1 MTTGKIFST
10 RGTEEHRGTLNSKS
24 VKMKSENMTESS
36 HSPARQKTVAI
47 VSKPNR
53 PELREALPA
62 LEKWL
67 RQHNY
72 AVVVDEES
80 GAYYSASTVVG
91 RSELAERAPDLA
103 LVLGGDGTL
112 LSAARAVAK
121 VGTPILGVNLGTL
134 GFLTE
139 LPLADL
145 YPALEA
151 IDQGRYIIESRSMLS
166 CSLMRGGEVV
176 ATHSALNELVVS
188 KSAIARLN
196 HFELFVD
203 SEFVSSYRA
212 DGLIVATPTGST
224 AYSLGAG
231 GPILKPDVN
240 AFVIT
245 PVSPHGLT
253 HRAVVVRDTV
263 VIEIQVKTGQDE
275 AYLSLDGQVGMP
287 LRDSDSVRCVK
298 AGHPAQLLRFQK
310 TFFEV
315 LATKLKWGER

>member
-1 MTTGKIFST
+1 MPESPQRST
-10 RGTEEHRGTLNSKS
+10 Q
-24 VKMKSENMTESS
+24 
-36 HSPARQKTVAI
+36 QKTVAI
-47 VSKPNR
+47 ISKPDR
-53 PELREALPA
+53 PELSEALPA

-67 RQHNY
+67 RDHNY

-80 GAYYSASTVVG
+80 AAYFSASNVMP
-91 RSELAERAPDLA
+91 RQELATQSPYLA

-121 VGTPILGVNLGTL
+121 TGTLILGINLGTL
-134 GFLTE
+134 GFMTE
-139 LPLADL
+139 LPLSDL

-151 IDQGRYIIESRSMLS
+151 IEKGLYIVDSRSMLRS
-166 CSLMRGGEVV
+166 SLVRDGGIV
-176 ATHSALNELVVS
+176 ATHTALNELVVS
-188 KSAIARLN
+188 KSAISRLN

-212 DGLIVATPTGST
+212 DGLIIATPTGST

-231 GPILKPDVN
+231 GPILKPDVA

-253 HRAVVVRDTV
+253 HRPVVVRDAV
-263 VIEIQVKTGQDE
+263 EIEIHVNTGQEE
-275 AYLSLDGQVGMP
+275 AYLSLDGQIGMP
-287 LRDSDSVRCVK
+287 VRNSDIVHCIK
-298 AGHPAQLLRFQK
+298 AEHSARLLRFQK

-315 LATKLKWGER
+315 LSTKLKWGER

>member
-1 MTTGKIFST
+1 M
-10 RGTEEHRGTLNSKS
+10 
-24 VKMKSENMTESS
+24 SEPAASS
-36 HSPARQKTVAI
+36 RSRQKSIAI
-47 VSKPNR
+47 VSKPDR
-53 PELREALPA
+53 PELAEALPR

-67 RQHNY
+67 RQRNY
-72 AVVVDEES
+72 SVVVNQES
-80 GAYYSASTVVG
+80 AAYFPASDVIPRT
-91 RSELAERAPDLA
+91 ELATRSPYLA

-121 VGTPILGVNLGTL
+121 VGTLILGVNLGTL
-134 GFLTE
+134 GFMTE
-139 LPLADL
+139 LQLADL

-151 IDQGRYIIESRSMLS
+151 IEKGRYVVDSRSMIS
-166 CSLMRGGEVV
+166 GSLIRRGAVI
-176 ATHSALNELVVS
+176 ATHVALNELVVS

-203 SEFVSSYRA
+203 AEFVSSYKA
-212 DGLIVATPTGST
+212 DGLIIATPTGST

-231 GPILKPDVN
+231 GPILNPDVS

-253 HRAVVVRDTV
+253 HRPVVVRDTV
-263 VIEIQVKTGQDE
+263 EIEIHVKTGDEE

-287 LRDSDSVRCVK
+287 VRDGDIARCVK
-298 AGHPAQLLRFQK
+298 AEHPARLLRFQK

>member
-1 MTTGKIFST
+1 MS
-10 RGTEEHRGTLNSKS
+10 NVSQ
-24 VKMKSENMTESS
+24 SS
-36 HSPARQKTVAI
+36 ARQKTVAI
-47 VSKPNR
+47 ISKPER

-67 RQHNY
+67 QQRNY
-72 AVVVDEES
+72 AVVVDRES
-80 GAYYSASTVVG
+80 AAYFSASNVVP
-91 RSELAERAPDLA
+91 RSELATRSPALA

-112 LSAARAVAK
+112 LSAARAGAK
-121 VGTPILGVNLGTL
+121 AGTLILGVNLGTL
-134 GFLTE
+134 GFMTE
-139 LPLADL
+139 VPLANL
-145 YPALEA
+145 YTSLDA
-151 IDQGRYIIESRSMLS
+151 IEKGHYVVDSRSMLS
-166 CSLMRGGEVV
+166 CSLVRGGETV
-176 ATHSALNELVVS
+176 ATHVALNELVVS

-196 HFELFVD
+196 YFELFVD

-212 DGLIVATPTGST
+212 DGLIIATPTGST

-231 GPILKPDVN
+231 GPILKPDVD

-253 HRAVVVRDTV
+253 HRPVVVRDTV
-263 VIEIQVKTGQDE
+263 EIEIHVKTGDEE

-287 LRDSDSVRCVK
+287 MRDGDVVRSVR
-298 AGHPAQLLRFQK
+298 AEHPAKLLRFQK

>member
-1 MTTGKIFST
+1 MSNRPQDST
-10 RGTEEHRGTLNSKS
+10 H
-24 VKMKSENMTESS
+24 
-36 HSPARQKTVAI
+36 QKTVAI
-47 VSKPNR
+47 ISKPER
-53 PELREALPA
+53 PELREVLPA

-67 RQHNY
+67 QQRNY
-72 AVVVDEES
+72 DVVVDEES
-80 GAYYSASTVVG
+80 AAYFSTSNAIA
-91 RSELAERAPDLA
+91 RSELAARSPHLA

-121 VGTPILGVNLGTL
+121 VGTLILGVNLGTL
-134 GFLTE
+134 GFMTE
-139 LPLADL
+139 LALADL

-151 IDQGRYIIESRSMLS
+151 IEKGRYIVDSRAMLS
-166 CSLMRGGEVV
+166 CSLIRGGEIV
-176 ATHSALNELVVS
+176 ATHIALNELVVS

-203 SEFVSSYRA
+203 AEFVSSYKA
-212 DGLIVATPTGST
+212 DGLIIATPTGST

-231 GPILKPDVN
+231 GPILKPDVD

-253 HRAVVVRDTV
+253 HRPVVVRDTV
-263 VIEIQVKTGQDE
+263 AIEINVKTGQEE

-287 LRDSDSVRCVK
+287 VRDGDVVRCGK
-298 AGHPAQLLRFQK
+298 AEHPARLLRFQK

>member
-1 MTTGKIFST
+1 MKARLPI
-10 RGTEEHRGTLNSKS
+10 
-24 VKMKSENMTESS
+24 KSENMSES
-36 HSPARQKTVAI
+36 PPPTRQKTVAI
-47 VSKPNR
+47 VSKPER
-53 PELREALPA
+53 PELSKVLPV

-67 RQHNY
+67 QERGY
-72 AVVVDEES
+72 SVVTDQES
-80 GAYYSASTVVG
+80 AGYFSASSVMP
-91 RSELAERAPDLA
+91 RRELAARSPHLA

-121 VGTPILGVNLGTL
+121 AGTLILGVNLGTL

-151 IDQGRYIIESRSMLS
+151 VAKGEYVVESRSMLV
-166 CSLMRGGEVV
+166 CSLVRGGHVM
-176 ATHSALNELVVS
+176 ATHQALNDVVVS

-196 HFELFVD
+196 YFDLVVD
-203 SEFVSSYRA
+203 AEFVSSYKA
-212 DGLIVATPTGST
+212 DALIIATPTGST

-231 GPILKPDVN
+231 GPILKPDVD

-253 HRAVVVRDTV
+253 HRPVVVRDTV
-263 VIEIQVKTGQDE
+263 AIEIHVKTGQEE

-287 LRDSDSVRCVK
+287 VRDGDIVRCGK
-298 AGHPAQLLRFQK
+298 AEHPARLLRFQK

-315 LATKLKWGER
+315 LATKLKWGDR

>member
-1 MTTGKIFST
+1 MMS
-10 RGTEEHRGTLNSKS
+10 ESKPED
-24 VKMKSENMTESS
+24 MPESPQ
-36 HSPARQKTVAI
+36 SPARQKIVAI
-47 VSKPNR
+47 ISKPDR
-53 PELREALPA
+53 PELSEALPA

-67 RQHNY
+67 QQHNY
-72 AVVVDEES
+72 AVVVDQES
-80 GAYYSASTVVG
+80 TAYFSASNSNVVP
-91 RSELAERAPDLA
+91 RSELAARSPDLA

-121 VGTPILGVNLGTL
+121 AGTLILGVNLGTL
-134 GFLTE
+134 GFMTE

-145 YPALEA
+145 YPALDA
-151 IDQGRYIIESRSMLS
+151 IEKGHYIVDNRSMLS
-166 CSLMRGGEVV
+166 CSLVRGGGIV
-176 ATHSALNELVVS
+176 ATHTALNELVVS

-203 SEFVSSYRA
+203 AEFVSSYKA
-212 DGLIVATPTGST
+212 DGLIIATPTGST

-231 GPILKPDVN
+231 GPILEPDVD

-253 HRAVVVRDTV
+253 HRPVVVRDTV
-263 VIEIQVKTGQDE
+263 EIEVQVITREEE

-287 LRDSDSVRCVK
+287 VRDGDIVRCVK
-298 AGHPAQLLRFQK
+298 AEHPARLLRFQK
-310 TFFEV
+310 TFFET

>member
-1 MTTGKIFST
+1 MS
-10 RGTEEHRGTLNSKS
+10 EE
-24 VKMKSENMTESS
+24 KSESKPEDMPESPQ
-36 HSPARQKTVAI
+36 SPTRQKIVAI
-47 VSKPNR
+47 ISKPDR
-53 PELREALPA
+53 PELSEALPA

-67 RQHNY
+67 QQHNY
-72 AVVVDEES
+72 AVVVDQES
-80 GAYYSASTVVG
+80 AAYFPASAVIA
-91 RSELAERAPDLA
+91 RSELATRSPDLA
-103 LVLGGDGTL
+103 LVVGGDGTL
-112 LSAARAVAK
+112 LSAARGVAK
-121 VGTPILGVNLGTL
+121 AGTPILGLSLVTL

-145 YPALEA
+145 YSALDA
-151 IDQGRYIIESRSMLS
+151 IEKERYVVDSRSMLS
-166 CSLMRGGEVV
+166 CSLVRGDEIV
-176 ATHSALNELVVS
+176 ATHVALNELVVS

-203 SEFVSSYRA
+203 AEFVSSYKA
-212 DGLIVATPTGST
+212 DGLIIATPTGST

-231 GPILKPDVN
+231 GPILKPDVD

-253 HRAVVVRDTV
+253 HRPVVVRDTV
-263 VIEIQVKTGQDE
+263 EIEIQVKTGQEE

-287 LRDSDSVRCVK
+287 VRDGDIVRCVK
-298 AGHPAQLLRFQK
+298 AEHPARLLRFEK